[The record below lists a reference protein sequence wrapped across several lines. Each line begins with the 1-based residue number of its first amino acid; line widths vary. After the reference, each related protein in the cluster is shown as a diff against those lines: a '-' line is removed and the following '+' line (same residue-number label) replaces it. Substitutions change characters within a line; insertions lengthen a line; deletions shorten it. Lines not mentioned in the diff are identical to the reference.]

1 MKVLSYVTSDALVLK
16 VVGNIDE
23 NSLFRF
29 NVVSHK
35 IDSTTQRSVIFD
47 LSEVN
52 SVPAI
57 FFVKL
62 LSLKAK
68 LNRDRRDLMIRGL
81 SPELEKIVAT
91 MKVDSFMSV
100 DPKAVPYRGK
110 FEEIV

>member
-91 MKVDSFMSV
+91 MKVDSFIRIE
-100 DPKAVPYRGK
+100 PKAISYQGK